1 MALIELKNI
10 NKKFKMGDETIHA
23 LKDINFSI
31 KQGEFLSIIGSSGS
45 GKTTLMNIIGLLDL
59 PESGEYLLDNVNI
72 KNMND
77 DEMAHLRNQ
86 NIGFIFQNF
95 YLLPKVSALKNVEMP
110 LYYSTIYNKSLTAT
124 DITEKAISALNTV
137 KLQDRIHHKPN
148 ELSGGQRQ
156 RVAIARALANNPKI
170 LLCDEPTGALDSKT
184 GEDIIN
190 LFRELNHQG
199 VTVIL
204 ITHDL
209 KIAEKTERVVT
220 IADGKLVG

>member
-10 NKKFKMGDETIHA
+10 NKTFKMGDETIHA
-23 LKDINFSI
+23 LKNVNFTI
-31 KQGEFLSIIGSSGS
+31 QQGEFLSIIGPSGS
-45 GKTTLMNIIGLLDL
+45 GKTTLMNILGLLDL

-77 DEMAHLRNQ
+77 DEISLLRNQ
-86 NIGFIFQNF
+86 KIGFIFQNF
-95 YLLPKVSALKNVEMP
+95 YLLTKVSALKNVEMP
-110 LYYSTIYNKSLTAT
+110 LYYSTIHNKELTAAT
-124 DITEKAISALNTV
+124 ITEKAKAALTTV
-137 KLQDRIHHKPN
+137 RLQDRLHHKPN

-156 RVAIARALANNPKI
+156 RVAIARALANDPKI

-184 GEDIIN
+184 GEDIIK
-190 LFRELNHQG
+190 LFRELNKQG

-220 IADGKLVG
+220 IADGNLVG